1 MAPDFG
7 SYLATEIVSE
17 KRSVTY
23 RNVSRA
29 LKVHVNAAKC
39 MLFEFYEKENKKR
52 PESIYATYL
61 IAGTK
66 KRVTPPDIANGTKDD
81 DEDEPMPSSPPPF
94 TSSMLDPSQQTN
106 QIEESPLIA
115 VKTVSL
121 VREEMLNGK

>member
-17 KRSVTY
+17 KRSITY

-61 IAGTK
+61 VAGTK
-66 KRVTPPDIANGTKDD
+66 KQVTSPDVAHGIKND

-94 TSSMLDPSQQTN
+94 TSSMLDPSQQMN
-106 QIEESPLIA
+106 QIEESPPIA
-115 VKTVSL
+115 VKTISL